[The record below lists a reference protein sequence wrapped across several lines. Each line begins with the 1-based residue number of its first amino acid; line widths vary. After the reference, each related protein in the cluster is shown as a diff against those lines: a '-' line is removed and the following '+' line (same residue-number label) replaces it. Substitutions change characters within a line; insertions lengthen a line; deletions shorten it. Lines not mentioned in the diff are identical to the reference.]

1 MIRIE
6 DGGPAFPVEVSA
18 GADGYLV
25 GRQTGSQSGYATG
38 ISIRDYF
45 AAKAMQ
51 GLIEGYDFE
60 IRELSHGK
68 NRTGFDD
75 FPEMDA
81 PTFAQSLAT
90 ESYLIAD
97 AMLKARLS

>member
-51 GLIEGYDFE
+51 IMWDAYHEGYCGLTNHDTPSNDVIAE
-60 IRELSHGK
+60 GAYQL
-68 NRTGFDD
+68 
-75 FPEMDA
+75 
-81 PTFAQSLAT
+81 
-90 ESYLIAD
+90 AD
-97 AMLKARLS
+97 AMLAERAK

>member
-1 MIRIE
+1 
-6 DGGPAFPVEVSA
+6 
-18 GADGYLV
+18 
-25 GRQTGSQSGYATG
+25 
-38 ISIRDYF
+38 
-45 AAKAMQ
+45 MQ